1 MSLTISTEQEYFLAI
16 SLKGNL
22 VVANSEIIF
31 LAVAS
36 EITEFGWLSPFALG
50 APSNP
55 SPPRV
60 SLYPSS

>member
-36 EITEFGWLSPFALG
+36 EISEFG
-50 APSNP
+50 
-55 SPPRV
+55 
-60 SLYPSS
+60 